1 MNAEKIEAIATRS
14 ARNLKRLIV
23 EMQDD
28 IAAAA
33 SAAAEQAEIDEKE
46 SVKIT
51 LSHSI
56 VLDLSKNTQEDKL
69 GVSVK
74 RTSSLVG
81 FMPDPNQPELP
92 LDGEEDE

>member
-1 MNAEKIEAIATRS
+1 MNAEKIEAIAAHS
-14 ARNLKRLIV
+14 ARNLKRLII

-28 IAAAA
+28 ISAAA

-56 VLDLSKNTQEDKL
+56 VLDLSKNIQEDKL

-74 RTSSLVG
+74 RSAAITG

-92 LDGEEDE
+92 LDGEEAK